1 MAVSREFL
9 RRAAI
14 DTGFQIAALEKVV
27 RLGELAGDIA
37 KHPLLG
43 EALALKGGTPLNLCF
58 GEPKRMSV
66 DLDYNYIHH
75 LDRAAMLAE
84 RPNIEKALHDLAKA
98 RGYKP
103 SVSVESHAGRTIS
116 LQYRSVE
123 GPSDLIK
130 LDVNY
135 AMRLPL
141 GAVRELEIWQ
151 PGALDRPV
159 VTVVS
164 SSELLVGK
172 TLAFFARAA
181 ARDAWDLANLPR
193 SLVRT
198 LGTQGFRPM
207 FLAMSGMLIHQ
218 PAPSSLGRIRKIISA
233 KVVSE
238 QLLPML
244 VAGQDADAANLVD
257 RAWGRVASLVELTRD
272 EALYFEGIR
281 TGELRVYLLFP
292 SDPATG
298 ARIAQ
303 HPSLLWKIQNV
314 QKHKKKR

>member
-9 RRAAI
+9 NRAAI
-14 DTGFQIAALEKVV
+14 DTGFQIAALEKVA

-43 EALALKGGTPLNLCF
+43 DALALKGGTPLNLCF
-58 GEPKRMSV
+58 GEPRRMSV

-75 LDRAAMLAE
+75 LDRDAMLAE
-84 RPNIEKALHDLAKA
+84 RPGIEKALRDLAKA
-98 RGYKP
+98 RGYTP
-103 SVSVESHAGRTIS
+103 SDSVDSHAGRTIS
-116 LQYRSVE
+116 LQYKSVQ

-141 GAVRELEIWQ
+141 GPVRDRTLWQ
-151 PGALDRPV
+151 PGALDRPI

-164 SSELLVGK
+164 STELLVGK

-193 SLVRT
+193 PLVRT
-198 LGTQGFRPM
+198 LAGQSFRPT
-207 FLAMSGMLIHQ
+207 FLALAGMLIHQ
-218 PAPSSLGRIRKIISA
+218 PAPSSLARIRRIITA
-233 KVVSE
+233 KVVAE
-238 QLLPML
+238 QLVPML
-244 VAGQDADAANLVD
+244 VVGESATVVDVVD
-257 RAWGRVASLVELTRD
+257 RAWERVGALAALASG

-281 TGELRVYLLFP
+281 AGELRLHLLFP
-292 SDPATG
+292 SDPAQA

-303 HPSLLWKIQNV
+303 HPSLLWKIHNV
-314 QKHKKKR
+314 QKHKKRR